1 MKRSIG
7 VLTVLVIAALAII
20 MAPVLQGCQTQTP
33 MLDGAGNVV
42 RDAEGNPILIS
53 TPDVAGTTAAIQLA
67 LTSFEQGMTIW
78 DRYHPQ
84 ACGCGQALYV
94 DLANPRDGKGP
105 ERDDGHVWQNTWG
118 EIRDERD
125 YFETLTLHPSILRSK
140 DHGGCGWH
148 GWVRNGEIVNA

>member
-84 ACGCGQALYV
+84 ATPEERAAEQARNDSRRAELQQLLR
-94 DLANPRDGKGP
+94 DLIAGRTSP
-105 ERDDGHVWQNTWG
+105 QAAQ
-118 EIRDERD
+118 
-125 YFETLTLHPSILRSK
+125 SK
-140 DHGGCGWH
+140 AAK
-148 GWVRNGEIVNA
+148 VTSKVTSPALK

>member
-1 MKRSIG
+1 MRLVELNPKWVEHGGEG
-7 VLTVLVIAALAII
+7 VS
-20 MAPVLQGCQTQTP
+20 
-33 MLDGAGNVV
+33 DKN
-42 RDAEGNPILIS
+42 GNPIPRREGIGIIFDC
-53 TPDVAGTTAAIQLA
+53 P
-67 LTSFEQGMTIW
+67 
-78 DRYHPQ
+78 
-84 ACGCGQALYV
+84 CGCGQALYV